1 MDTTIN
7 KGRAHLLILWLLA
20 GLAAAI
26 GLSSADST
34 QSWSKRLS
42 VSFQMGE
49 ADSRLTALEGARDKL
64 REAALNESGAYVESR
79 QVLSGDDFSETLR
92 LLRSAYVSISE
103 ENVRVRTDPKTQV
116 STLHLDA
123 LVSVDTGVLKE
134 RVAALADDESYRMQV
149 NRLSAEERRIVDS
162 LDRLNTR
169 LKAGGIDGSLFSGFK
184 EWLVEAKERTR
195 AEVSRL
201 ATATKP
207 SLLDRAREGSAV
219 LELGKLVALEHYYL
233 NVIAPYS
240 ADLEVEATI
249 VSAAPSTSEAG
260 KTEVVVDLE
269 IFYDPEP
276 PVMMAMADLSY
287 ELDRVVAGKLW
298 LPTNP
303 QQRLADLKLASYE
316 RWVEETLLNMPLL
329 AVVTLGEHK
338 AYYPVLGNPRSVG
351 VSDSYGHKLNYIPET
366 RLHSTF
372 NFPFAFTAKGYS
384 EHRTIKR
391 TYRFQI
397 PNAQAALISDV
408 EAGLKLIQITP

>member
-1 MDTTIN
+1 
-7 KGRAHLLILWLLA
+7 
-20 GLAAAI
+20 
-26 GLSSADST
+26 
-34 QSWSKRLS
+34 
-42 VSFQMGE
+42 
-49 ADSRLTALEGARDKL
+49 
-64 REAALNESGAYVESR
+64 
-79 QVLSGDDFSETLR
+79 
-92 LLRSAYVSISE
+92 
-103 ENVRVRTDPKTQV
+103 
-116 STLHLDA
+116 
-123 LVSVDTGVLKE
+123 
-134 RVAALADDESYRMQV
+134 
-149 NRLSAEERRIVDS
+149 
-162 LDRLNTR
+162 
-169 LKAGGIDGSLFSGFK
+169 
-184 EWLVEAKERTR
+184 
-195 AEVSRL
+195 
-201 ATATKP
+201 
-207 SLLDRAREGSAV
+207 
-219 LELGKLVALEHYYL
+219 LGKLVALEHYYL

-384 EHRTIKR
+384 EHRIIKR